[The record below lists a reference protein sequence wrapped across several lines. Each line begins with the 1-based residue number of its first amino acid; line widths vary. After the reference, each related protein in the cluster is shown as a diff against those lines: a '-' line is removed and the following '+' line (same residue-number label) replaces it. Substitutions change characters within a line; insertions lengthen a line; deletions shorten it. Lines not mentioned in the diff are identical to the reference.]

1 MRALLIPIIA
11 AASFAALPA
20 LAQSS
25 STSSN
30 PNTTAGTQNS
40 SMSADQIEQKL
51 HTNLS
56 KAGYTDIKIV
66 PGSFLVSAKDS
77 DGQPTQ
83 MMISPHSVVAMTA
96 MQSNSGSGSSSGSGS
111 TSNNMP
117 SK

>member
-1 MRALLIPIIA
+1 MRAILIPVIA
-11 AASFAALPA
+11 AVSFAALPA

-25 STSSN
+25 NTSS
-30 PNTTAGTQNS
+30 NTTAGSQNS

-51 HTNLS
+51 QANLS

-77 DGQPTQ
+77 DGQLTQ
-83 MMISPHSVVAMTA
+83 MMISPHSVIAMTPV
-96 MQSNSGSGSSSGSGS
+96 QSNSSSGNSNGSGS
-111 TSNNMP
+111 TSNNTP